1 MYWIA
6 VISWC
11 LRGKKQNAHKSSL
24 GEKWTDNFH
33 ACMSWIYQQNPHH
46 DPYTFSTFALHHS
59 KHPIQ
64 MYLIHNTT
72 TSASTSTSKQPKLKE
87 YNSPSSWEQTP
98 HFSWSLNLN
107 PKPPQL
113 RVWKVSS
120 HHESAQP
127 QLELHSQAFVK
138 VHSTVHWNILA
149 QNFAKQTVTFH
160 VFLFIPDLQ
169 FFMFACQIFQFLTG
183 FCCHLWCW
191 IFCSCILC
199 LSLLAAGIISFINL
213 ASCSINCFL

>member
-1 MYWIA
+1 MDLSTPT
-6 VISWC
+6 SWSIHIFHIFSSSFKALFTNVPHPVYKPQYHHFC
-11 LRGKKQNAHKSSL
+11 L
-24 GEKWTDNFH
+24 
-33 ACMSWIYQQNPHH
+33 
-46 DPYTFSTFALHHS
+46 
-59 KHPIQ
+59 
-64 MYLIHNTT
+64 YLCLKTT
-72 TSASTSTSKQPKLKE
+72 KTQRMILP
-87 YNSPSSWEQTP
+87 PSSWEQTP
-98 HFSWSLNLN
+98 NFSWSLNLN

-127 QLELHSQAFVK
+127 QLELHSQTFVK
-138 VHSTVHWNILA
+138 LHSTVHRNILA
-149 QNFAKQTVTFH
+149 QIFAKETVTFH

-213 ASCSINCFL
+213 VSCSINCFL